1 MVMMMAIIMM
11 NKHKHNDDNQYVLTM
26 YHNHTVCNHD
36 IDDDGG
42 ASGCSGDFVG
52 FDQDPLSGV

>member
-1 MVMMMAIIMM
+1 MMMAIIMI
-11 NKHKHNDDNQYVLTM
+11 NKHKNNNDNHDVLTM

-42 ASGCSGDFVG
+42 GSKIGW
-52 FDQDPLSGV
+52 